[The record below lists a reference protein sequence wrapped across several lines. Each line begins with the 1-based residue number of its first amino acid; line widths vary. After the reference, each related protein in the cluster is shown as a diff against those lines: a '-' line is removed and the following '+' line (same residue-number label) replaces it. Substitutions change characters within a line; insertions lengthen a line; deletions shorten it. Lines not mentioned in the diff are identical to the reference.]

1 MICKCYR
8 IIPISI
14 VYRFLSFVALRRI
27 NSFEFLR
34 KIWWKGFDRR
44 IVKNRYF
51 SSSYRNEA
59 PFSVGFRCRF
69 FRQGQKCCKWRNTDD
84 CVRDCSKSIFCFVL
98 VVCIMLKGLNV
109 HLSTRKPYLGK
120 PNWYKVKGRKIR
132 VFDKWPQPLVRE
144 GPFKIIIVVT

>member
-34 KIWWKGFDRR
+34 NIWWKGFDRR

-109 HLSTRKPYLGK
+109 PFQPENHIWANPIDIKSKVAKFGFSISG
-120 PNWYKVKGRKIR
+120 PN
-132 VFDKWPQPLVRE
+132 L
-144 GPFKIIIVVT
+144 